1 MPFHNFIF
9 AQPTLIGLL
18 TTLLPVIVQF
28 ALFLRWLHRRMRDD
42 EINRAFLRD
51 LALDHLPHIYEALQ
65 NICDQQGIKL
75 SPTPVL
81 RYADLR
87 TRNGHRRQS

>member
-1 MPFHNFIF
+1 MHYLAILTAIASAG
-9 AQPTLIGLL
+9 AQL
-18 TTLLPVIVQF
+18 TM
-28 ALFLRWLHRRMRDD
+28 FLRWLHRRMRDD

-51 LALDHLPHIYEALQ
+51 LALNHLPHIYEALQ

-75 SPTPVL
+75 RPTPVL

>member
-1 MPFHNFIF
+1 MHYLAILTAIASAA
-9 AQPTLIGLL
+9 AQLSM
-18 TTLLPVIVQF
+18 
-28 ALFLRWLHRRMRDD
+28 FLRWLHRRMRDD

-51 LALDHLPHIYEALQ
+51 LALNHLPHIYEALQ

-87 TRNGHRRQS
+87 ARNGHRRQS